1 MGFKLPL
8 VGALLLAAP
17 AVAQTQVPAGT
28 VPASATMTSQYKGML
43 GQWSGGRVPKRDC
56 GKAIPPF
63 WRADYGWVRTTY
75 TCGR

>member
-1 MGFKLPL
+1 MGLKLPL

-28 VPASATMTSQYKGML
+28 VPASASMTSELKGMI
-43 GQWSGGRVPKRDC
+43 GSWSGGRILKRDC

-63 WRADYGWVRTTY
+63 WRADHGWVRVTY
-75 TCGR
+75 ACGR